1 MKIKMLVGISGSLDG
16 QPYPP
21 RGGEWEVNDVAGAQL
36 CAKGLAKPVAEK
48 EPVETAVEPEP
59 EKRSPAHKTAS
70 KQTAESD
77 KK

>member
-1 MKIKMLVGISGSLDG
+1 MKIKMLVGMSGSLDG

-48 EPVETAVEPEP
+48 DDKVEKAVAPEP
-59 EKRSPAHKTAS
+59 EKRDAPPAKKTA
-70 KQTAESD
+70 D
-77 KK
+77 K